1 MSNGLDCDLQSAAAM
16 EDLVRRE
23 RRRAERRINH
33 RVVDLTLPEL
43 RRILLTTMLS
53 FVVLALF
60 IWMVRSV
67 IIAAIL
73 GVVIA
78 YYMRPV
84 HEWVARRIR
93 STPLAAILTL
103 LFLIVPVLVILGYSY
118 WELAD
123 VAGYVGTHQQE
134 IASKIDVALRRLPF
148 MQAANTGDFVRRAVL
163 EASRYGARIPL
174 TVRAA
179 LASFT
184 IAATIFLFT
193 AFYVFVD
200 GRRIAAYVRGKVP
213 PRYDQLVGAL
223 ETNVRGVLS
232 GAIYSTLLTQ
242 TIKSLLLL
250 VLFVIFGVP
259 LSGVLSVL
267 SFIVG
272 FFPIVGSWSVYLP
285 VAAWLLVFRDN
296 TVGALLLAIT
306 GFVVNT
312 LFISNYLRPKIA
324 ADRSRVLN
332 FYWMFV
338 GLVTGVYTFGLA
350 GILLGPILIGL
361 LKALVD
367 TITVSTNW
375 RLLDDGS
382 EGDGEESG
390 ASP

>member
-1 MSNGLDCDLQSAAAM
+1 MHSAARM
-16 EDLVRRE
+16 EDPVRRE

-43 RRILLTTMLS
+43 RRIMLTTMLS
-53 FVVLALF
+53 LVVLALF

-84 HEWVARRIR
+84 HGWVARRVH
-93 STPLAAILTL
+93 SSPLAAILSIL
-103 LFLIVPVLVILGYSY
+103 LLIVPVLAILGYSY

-123 VAGYVGTHQQE
+123 VAAYVGTHQQE
-134 IASKIDVALRRLPF
+134 IASKIDESLRRLPF
-148 MQAANTGDFVRRAVL
+148 MQAANTGDFVRRAVI

-179 LASFT
+179 MASFT
-184 IAATIFLFT
+184 VAATIFLFT
-193 AFYVFVD
+193 AFYVFID
-200 GRRIAAYVRGKVP
+200 GQRIASYVRGKVP

-223 ETNVRGVLS
+223 ERNVRGVLS

-259 LSGVLSVL
+259 LAGVLSVL
-267 SFIVG
+267 SFVVG

-296 TVGALLLAIT
+296 PIGALLLAIT

-375 RLLDDGS
+375 RLLDDGT
-382 EGDGEESG
+382 EGDGEEVG

>member
-1 MSNGLDCDLQSAAAM
+1 M
-16 EDLVRRE
+16 EDPVRRE

-43 RRILLTTMLS
+43 RRIMLTTMLS
-53 FVVLALF
+53 LVVLALF
-60 IWMVRSV
+60 VWMVRSV

-84 HEWVARRIR
+84 HAWVARRFR
-93 STPLAAILTL
+93 SSSLAAILTIL
-103 LFLIVPVLVILGYSY
+103 ALIVPVLGILGYSY

-123 VAGYVGTHQQE
+123 VAAYVGTHQQE
-134 IASKIDVALRRLPF
+134 IASKIDESLRRLPF

-174 TVRAA
+174 TVRSA
-179 LASFT
+179 LAKFT

-200 GRRIAAYVRGKVP
+200 GARIASYVRGKVP
-213 PRYDQLVGAL
+213 PRYDLLVGAL
-223 ETNVRGVLS
+223 ERNVRGVLS

-250 VLFVIFGVP
+250 VLFMLFGVP
-259 LSGVLSVL
+259 LAGVLSVL
-267 SFIVG
+267 SFVVG

-296 TVGALLLAIT
+296 PAGALLLTIT

-375 RLLDDGS
+375 RLLDDGT
-382 EGDGEESG
+382 EGDGAEVG

>member
-1 MSNGLDCDLQSAAAM
+1 M
-16 EDLVRRE
+16 EDPVRRE
-23 RRRAERRINH
+23 RRRAERRFNH

-84 HEWVARRIR
+84 HEWVTRRIR
-93 STPLAAILTL
+93 STSLAAILTL
-103 LFLIVPVLVILGYSY
+103 LFLIVPVLGILAYSY

-123 VAGYVGTHQQE
+123 VAAYVGTHQQE
-134 IASKIDVALRRLPF
+134 IAAKIDLSLRRLPF

-184 IAATIFLFT
+184 VAATIFLFT

-200 GRRIAAYVRGKVP
+200 GRQLATYVRSKVP

-232 GAIYSTLLTQ
+232 GAIYSTLVTQ
-242 TIKSLLLL
+242 TTKSLLLL
-250 VLFVIFGVP
+250 VMFVIFGVP
-259 LSGVLSVL
+259 LAGVLSVL
-267 SFIVG
+267 SFVVG

-296 TVGALLLAIT
+296 AIGALLLAIT

-312 LFISNYLRPKIA
+312 LFISNYLRPKLA

-382 EGDGEESG
+382 EGDGEEAG

>member
-1 MSNGLDCDLQSAAAM
+1 M
-16 EDLVRRE
+16 EDMVRRE

-43 RRILLTTMLS
+43 RRIMLTTMLS
-53 FVVLALF
+53 LVVLALF
-60 IWMVRSV
+60 VWMVRSV

-84 HEWVARRIR
+84 HEWVARRVR
-93 STPLAAILTL
+93 SSALAAILTL
-103 LFLIVPVLVILGYSY
+103 LALILPVLTILGYSY

-134 IASKIDVALRRLPF
+134 IASKIDESLRRLPF

-163 EASRYGARIPL
+163 EASRYGARVPL

-193 AFYVFVD
+193 AFYFFVD
-200 GRRIAAYVRGKVP
+200 GRRIATYVRGKVP
-213 PRYDQLVGAL
+213 PRYDELVGAL

-250 VLFVIFGVP
+250 VLFVIFRVP

-267 SFIVG
+267 SFVVG

-296 TVGALLLAIT
+296 PVGALLLAVT

-375 RLLDDGS
+375 RLLDDGT
-382 EGDGEESG
+382 EGDGEEVG

>member
-1 MSNGLDCDLQSAAAM
+1 
-16 EDLVRRE
+16 
-23 RRRAERRINH
+23 
-33 RVVDLTLPEL
+33 
-43 RRILLTTMLS
+43 
-53 FVVLALF
+53 
-60 IWMVRSV
+60 
-67 IIAAIL
+67 
-73 GVVIA
+73 
-78 YYMRPV
+78 
-84 HEWVARRIR
+84 
-93 STPLAAILTL
+93 
-103 LFLIVPVLVILGYSY
+103 
-118 WELAD
+118 
-123 VAGYVGTHQQE
+123 
-134 IASKIDVALRRLPF
+134 
-148 MQAANTGDFVRRAVL
+148 NTGDFVRRAVL

-193 AFYVFVD
+193 AFYFFVD
-200 GRRIAAYVRGKVP
+200 GPRIASYVRGKVP

-250 VLFVIFGVP
+250 ALFVIFGVP
-259 LSGVLSVL
+259 LAGVLAVL
-267 SFIVG
+267 SFVVG

-296 TVGALLLAIT
+296 ALGALLLAIT

-375 RLLDDGS
+375 RLLDDGT
-382 EGDGEESG
+382 EGDGEEAG
-390 ASP
+390 AST